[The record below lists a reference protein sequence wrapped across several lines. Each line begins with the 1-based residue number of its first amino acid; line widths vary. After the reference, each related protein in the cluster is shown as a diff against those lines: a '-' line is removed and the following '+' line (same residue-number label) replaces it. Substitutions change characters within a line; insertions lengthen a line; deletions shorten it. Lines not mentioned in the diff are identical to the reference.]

1 MDTKYK
7 CKDCKETFILTDK
20 EECPSCKS
28 LNIAKE
34 IPMFFGMNAPIEAG
48 NCEGGACTF
57 DKK

>member
-7 CKDCKETFILTDK
+7 CKDCNKTFILSDK
-20 EECPSCKS
+20 EECPFCKS

-34 IPMFFGMNAPIEAG
+34 IPMFFGMTPATQG
-48 NCEGGACTF
+48 DNCEGGACTF